1 LADRPWLATHP
12 TWDTGPLKPSDAFR
26 GVATLIPAFNPDKR
40 LLDLV
45 RALREAGC
53 ETLVVVND
61 GSDQHYQEVF
71 DELRNNEVTVVDHEH
86 NKGKGAAL
94 KTGFNAITDQFG
106 SLRGVLTA
114 DADGQHLP
122 QDIARLAAAA
132 ADRPDAIHLGCRS
145 FEKGTPLRSLVGN
158 RATAFFMAFV
168 HGIRLSD
175 TQTGLRYLPADV
187 LPALKELDADGYEF
201 ELQCLI
207 RARQIGV
214 ELAELPITTVYIDDN
229 ASSHFMPVKDS
240 LRIYA
245 VLVRFSGSS
254 IACFGIDIGL
264 FTFLH
269 MSGAGVVQATIA
281 ARIVSGLANFS
292 INKFLVFKRREVDGT
307 VRQAFGYVSLWLI
320 LMFASASIVS
330 IVDSHRT
337 ALVVAVKILV
347 DVSLFLLRYF
357 VQSRFVFR
365 SPASNSQIIPRRF

>member
-1 LADRPWLATHP
+1 
-12 TWDTGPLKPSDAFR
+12 LKSSDAFQ

-53 ETLVVVND
+53 ENLVVVND
-61 GSDQHYQEVF
+61 GSDPQCQEIF
-71 DELRNNEVTVVDHEH
+71 DTLRNNDVTVIAHEK
-86 NKGKGAAL
+86 NQGKGAAL
-94 KTGFNAITDQFG
+94 KTGFSAITIHYG

-132 ADRPDAIHLGCRS
+132 ANRPDAIHLGCRS
-145 FEKGTPLRSLVGN
+145 FEKGTPLRSLIGN

-187 LPALKELDADGYEF
+187 LPALQELDADGYEF

-207 RARQIGV
+207 RARQLGT
-214 ELAELPITTVYIDDN
+214 ELAELPIRTVYIDDN

-240 LRIYA
+240 FRIYA
-245 VLVRFSGSS
+245 VLFRFGGSS
-254 IACFGIDIGL
+254 VVCFGIDIGL
-264 FTFLH
+264 FTILH
-269 MSGAGVVQATIA
+269 MSGAGVVQATIT

-292 INKFLVFKRREVDGT
+292 INKFLVFRRREVDGT
-307 VRQAFGYVSLWLI
+307 VRQALGYVSLWLI

-330 IVDSHRT
+330 IVDSHHT
-337 ALVVAVKILV
+337 ALVVTVKMLV
-347 DVSLFLLRYF
+347 DVSLFLLSYF
-357 VQSRFVFR
+357 VQSRFVFG
-365 SPASNSQIIPRRF
+365 SPAGNSQINPPRN